1 MQKPIEERYKSPRS
15 EYFKEYYK
23 KHRVNI
29 KLRQYKKLIN
39 DNKNAE
45 RLSNRIS

>member
-1 MQKPIEERYKSPRS
+1 MQKPIEERYKSPRP

-23 KHRVNI
+23 KHRVDI
-29 KLRQYKKLIN
+29 KMRQYKKLLKE
-39 DNKNAE
+39 NKNAE